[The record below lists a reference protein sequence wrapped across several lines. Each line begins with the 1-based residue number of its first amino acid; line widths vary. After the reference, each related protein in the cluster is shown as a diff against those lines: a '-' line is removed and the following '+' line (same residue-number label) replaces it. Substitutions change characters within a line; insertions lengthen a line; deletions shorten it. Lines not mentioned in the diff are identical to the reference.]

1 MCKRGAIGIALVLA
15 LVCGTRLAAADSLLQ
30 TENDPPRTAESNV
43 FLLGPPQETSP
54 VVVRSRIEFK
64 DILEINDEEETFL
77 FSGVL
82 TLTWNDPRQAFDPA
96 VAGVDEKVFQGSYQF
111 DEVSTGWYPQVVIA
125 NESGSFQASGIVLR
139 VQPDGASTL
148 IQTITAAAEV
158 ELNMRRFPFD
168 RHRLKAVFEV
178 LGFDLN
184 EIVMEVDPGY
194 ADSLT
199 ANKVRV
205 RKQRRSFGVCCNRGC
220 NPRILLLR
228 PFGCD
233 TARRDRFAIVHGV
246 LDGPVVSRRSHQCL
260 IHWYSDGRRLP
271 VVGERTDAP
280 SLVLHLDPRLLE
292 SQFLYDV
299 RDGWSTWLWASWIR
313 GESASSEIGSTTAVG
328 GYFQPYISDS
338 SSSWLA

>member
-205 RKQRRSFGVCCNRGC
+205 E
-220 NPRILLLR
+220 
-228 PFGCD
+228 
-233 TARRDRFAIVHGV
+233 AA
-246 LDGPVVSRRSHQCL
+246 
-260 IHWYSDGRRLP
+260 
-271 VVGERTDAP
+271 A
-280 SLVLHLDPRLLE
+280 
-292 SQFLYDV
+292 
-299 RDGWSTWLWASWIR
+299 
-313 GESASSEIGSTTAVG
+313 
-328 GYFQPYISDS
+328 
-338 SSSWLA
+338 